1 MRKTLLSLALCITLF
16 SPIKASAYNT
26 SASITIN
33 ADTREILFGENY
45 TTPLPIASTTK
56 IMTAIVAMENASQQD
71 VFTVSEK
78 AQNQEGSSVYL
89 RKGEKITAKEL
100 LFALMLNS
108 GNDAAMVIAE
118 NVGGTE
124 ENFVNMMN
132 EKAKELGCKKT
143 NFENPSGL
151 PSDRHFSTAYDMAII
166 MAYAMKNDLF
176 MEIVSQK
183 EYQIKTESTTS
194 YLKNHNKLL
203 WQYPYCTGGK
213 TGYTKDAGRCLV
225 SCSQK
230 DGKSIVCV
238 TLNKHDDW
246 QIHMDYTNKAFEK
259 VKEMEIFEK
268 YDIITTRKINGLP
281 VNLLAGEDISIF
293 IASRNKRNL
302 ICRIL
307 LDENINQ
314 DITAGEKIGIAHIYY
329 KKFHIATV
337 ELLSGRNI
345 KPTPKNVFKENFNY
359 VIKKLFLK
367 NLP

>member
-1 MRKTLLSLALCITLF
+1 MRKTLLYLALCITLF
-16 SPIKASAYNT
+16 SPQGVSADCT

-56 IMTAIVAMENASQQD
+56 IMTAVIAIENASAQD

-89 RKGEKITAKEL
+89 RKGEKLTAREL
-100 LFALMLNS
+100 LLALMLNS

-118 NVGGTE
+118 NVGGSE
-124 ENFVNMMN
+124 EGFVNMMN
-132 EKAKELGCKKT
+132 EKAKELGCRNT

-166 MAYAMKNDLF
+166 MAYAMQNDFF

-183 EYQIKTESTTS
+183 EHRIETESTTT

-203 WQYPYCTGGK
+203 WQYEYCTGGK

-225 SCSQK
+225 SCSEK

-238 TLNKHDDW
+238 TLNRSDDW
-246 QIHMDYTNKAFEK
+246 KLHKDYSDKAFEK
-259 VKEMEIFEK
+259 VRKMKLFDK
-268 YDIITTRKINGLP
+268 YDIITTRKINGVP
-281 VNLLAGEDISIF
+281 VNLLAGDDVSVF
-293 IASRNKRNL
+293 IAARNKRHL
-302 ICRIL
+302 LCRIL
-307 LDENINQ
+307 LDENINS
-314 DITAGEKIGIAHIYY
+314 DILAGEKIGVAHIYY

-337 ELLSGRNI
+337 DLFSGRNI
-345 KPTPKNVFKENFNY
+345 KSAPKNIFMENFNY
-359 VIKKLFLK
+359 IMRKMLM
-367 NLP
+367 NN

>member
-1 MRKTLLSLALCITLF
+1 MKKTLLSITLCLTLF
-16 SPIKASAYNT
+16 CPQNANAEHI

-33 ADTREILFGENY
+33 ADTREVLFGENY

-56 IMTAIVAMENASQQD
+56 IMTAIIAIENASPKD

-89 RKGEKITAKEL
+89 RKGENITVHEL
-100 LFALMLNS
+100 LLALMLNS

-118 NVGGTE
+118 NVGGSE
-124 ENFVNMMN
+124 ENFVSMMN
-132 EKAKELGCKKT
+132 EKAKELGCKNT

-166 MAYAMKNDLF
+166 MAYAMQSDFF

-183 EYQIKTESTTS
+183 EYQIKTESTTT

-203 WQYPYCTGGK
+203 WQYPYCIGGK

-225 SCSQK
+225 SCSEK
-230 DGKSIVCV
+230 DGKRIVCV
-238 TLNKHDDW
+238 TLNQHDDW
-246 QIHMDYTNKAFEK
+246 QVHMENSEKAFEK
-259 VKEMEIFEK
+259 VKKIKLFEK
-268 YDIITTRKINGLP
+268 YEIITTKKINGVP
-281 VNLLAGEDISIF
+281 VNLLSGDDVSIF
-293 IASRNKRNL
+293 MASRNKRHL

-314 DITAGEKIGIAHIYY
+314 DITAGEKIGVAHIYY
-329 KKFHIATV
+329 KKFHIAT
-337 ELLSGRNI
+337 LDLFSGRNI
-345 KPTPKNVFKENFNY
+345 KSAPKNIFKENFNY
-359 VIKKLFLK
+359 IMRKMLPTIK
-367 NLP
+367 